1 MSTGTTMPTATSTR
15 RSHMREQRADAAAA
29 PTGAGGLTPG
39 HRQLE
44 RDRMFSKLM
53 TKSMMVAAA
62 AMAVLPTAALA
73 QEGTGPTMGKGLAVI
88 GAGLALVGGGLGI
101 GLVGKGAVESIARQP
116 EAAGKIQINMIL
128 AAALI
133 EGATLFA
140 VAVGFLA

>member
-1 MSTGTTMPTATSTR
+1 MNLK
-15 RSHMREQRADAAAA
+15 QI
-29 PTGAGGLTPG
+29 
-39 HRQLE
+39 
-44 RDRMFSKLM
+44 
-53 TKSMMVAAA
+53 TKSVVFTAATAA
-62 AMAVLPTAALA
+62 AMLPVAALA
-73 QEGTGPTMGKGLAVI
+73 QEGAEAAGSGVGKGLAVM
-88 GAGLALVGGGLGI
+88 GAGLAVLGGGLGI

>member
-1 MSTGTTMPTATSTR
+1 
-15 RSHMREQRADAAAA
+15 
-29 PTGAGGLTPG
+29 
-39 HRQLE
+39 
-44 RDRMFSKLM
+44 M
-53 TKSMMVAAA
+53 TKSLISKFLIGSGVVA
-62 AMAVLPTAALA
+62 MLPSLALA
-73 QEGTGPTMGKGLAVI
+73 AEEGASIGKGLAVV